1 MRFMVIGKANKD
13 TEAGNPPNEHAFAS
27 MNKFIEEL
35 AQAGVLLDGAGL
47 MPSSKGVRVKFE
59 GAKRTVI
66 DGPFAEAKELIAGF
80 MIWQC
85 KSLAEAIEWA
95 KRSPDSDAAEGE
107 VEIRQM
113 FELGDFPEVPD
124 EVRATQARLEST
136 RK

>member
-1 MRFMVIGKANKD
+1 MRFMVIGKATKD
-13 TEAGNPPNEHAFAS
+13 TEAGTPPTAEALSS
-27 MNKFIEEL
+27 MNKFGEEL
-35 AQAGVLLDGAGL
+35 VQAGVLLDGGGL
-47 MPSSKGVRVKFE
+47 MPSSKGVRVKFD

-85 KSLAEAIEWA
+85 KSLAEAVEWV
-95 KRSPDSDAAEGE
+95 KRSPSPQADETE
-107 VEIRQM
+107 IEIRQM

-124 EVRATQARLEST
+124 EVRATHARLEAA